1 MKRKQNKVHFTD
13 PLVMSRRPDRK
24 MIGLG
29 TAPLAGLYAPV
40 DDETAWATLDRAW
53 ELGIRTFDTAPL
65 YGSGL
70 AERRLGAFLQGKPR
84 DEFVL
89 ATKVGRLL
97 RPGASGWEGA
107 YFDFSYDGA
116 LRSLAESLD
125 RLGLDRV
132 DVALVHDPDDH
143 YEVAL
148 DGAFRALT
156 RLRDE
161 QAVRAVGVGMN
172 QTALLARFA
181 RAADPDCFLVAG
193 RYTLLDRSA
202 AEELLPLCEEGDI
215 EVIAGGVFNS
225 GVLAGGSTF
234 DYDTASSD
242 VVERVQQLR
251 ETCARYDVPLAAA
264 AVQYPLRHPAVK
276 TIVVG
281 CRTPAEVEE
290 DLRLSLLDIPEAL
303 WNEIE

>member
-1 MKRKQNKVHFTD
+1 
-13 PLVMSRRPDRK
+13 

-29 TAPLAGLYAPV
+29 TAPIGGLYAPV

-70 AERRLGAFLQGKPR
+70 AERRLGAFLQGKQR
-84 DEFVL
+84 DAFVL
-89 ATKVGRLL
+89 STKVGRLL
-97 RPGASGWEGA
+97 RPDASGWEGA
-107 YFDFSYDGA
+107 HFDFSHDGA

-143 YEVAL
+143 YEEAMNGAL
-148 DGAFRALT
+148 RALT
-156 RLRDE
+156 RLRNE
-161 QAVRAVGVGMN
+161 GVVRAVGIGMN

-181 RAADPDCFLVAG
+181 READLDCFLVAG

-202 AEELLPLCEEGDI
+202 SEELLPLCDERGID
-215 EVIAGGVFNS
+215 VIAAGVFNS
-225 GVLAGGSTF
+225 GVLAGGTTF
-234 DYDTASSD
+234 DYDTASRD
-242 VVERVQQLR
+242 IVERVERLR
-251 ETCARYDVPLAAA
+251 ETCARFRVPLAAA
-264 AVQYPLRHPAVK
+264 AVQYPLRHQAVK

-290 DLRLSLLDIPEAL
+290 DLRLSVLDIPDAL
-303 WNEIE
+303 WEEIE